1 MKICKVRWQCVEEFE
16 VFLHHRSTCS
26 SSMFWYWIYFRETHV
41 QLFYQSAWTMTLFL
55 FVFLG
60 FFIPD
65 MTALKSST
73 ANSRVCSMQSQN
85 CKAFL
90 QQTQRDNKE
99 GLLEPSCKLIIEWRN
114 EGKNRRYRLLFAL
127 EGVRKTMREK
137 REALC
142 GARQAPCCDRRCN
155 FAPIC
160 TAISMAGQQHNR
172 LHKHSP
178 T

>member
-1 MKICKVRWQCVEEFE
+1 MTVCRGIWNVSTSSQHLQFQYVLVLNLLQRN
-16 VFLHHRSTCS
+16 TCS
-26 SSMFWYWIYFRETHV
+26 TILPKCVDNDSFFV
-41 QLFYQSAWTMTLFL
+41 CLF
-55 FVFLG
+55 